1 MKVRIVSDGSI
12 MGTRVE
18 GPDGIDL
25 GRIIDRV
32 DFQHSGGDI
41 PRADLSLTMVEFEYE
56 GRARM
61 VGPNG
66 KAVRRIEYQDGTVDT
81 FDG

>member
-18 GPDGIDL
+18 GPDGSDL
-25 GRIIDRV
+25 GRFINRV
-32 DFQHSGGDI
+32 DFRHDGGSI
-41 PRADLSLTMVEFEYE
+41 PRVELSLTMVELECE
-56 GRARM
+56 GRASM

-66 KAVRRIEYQDGTVDT
+66 KAVRRIEYEDGTVDT